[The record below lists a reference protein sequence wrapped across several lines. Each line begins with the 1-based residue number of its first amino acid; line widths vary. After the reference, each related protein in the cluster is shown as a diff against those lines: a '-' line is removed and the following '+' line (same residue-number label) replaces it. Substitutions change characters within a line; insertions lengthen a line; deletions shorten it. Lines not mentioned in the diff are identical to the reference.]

1 MEIDYKGDR
10 IMENNIQK
18 NNILLSEDARDDEL
32 LQLAEN
38 ENIEQ
43 DQKEIVD
50 NEFAEKRALLQKT
63 KIVRQTWS
71 ISEIYQKIK
80 DKKLILDP
88 DYQRR
93 EIWNNEKKTAFIE
106 SLYMEIMIPPIYVVE
121 IPGEDILEETKY
133 EVVDGKQRL
142 TAIMDFIKGSLKLN
156 ERNLEY
162 YSDIFGGK
170 TFSEIREIDSEK
182 TSQMLSSILD
192 IYVITANSPEFTKY
206 DIFARLNRGAEKLK
220 VNEIRRAIYKSK
232 ILGWIT
238 EYVNNQLKNQKESY
252 ESVFSKNDI
261 KRYED
266 YGRMYRS
273 LAFFIRSNVDDEIV
287 DGYNSRPRDMI
298 NTVLQDI
305 QRGKVTIEKDVLT
318 LILDKTIQLRKVF
331 EGAPNADY
339 VIDSIIPFVH
349 QFDGVHDER
358 IAKEIFENEDIKKT
372 LEKSPATTSNVNKRI
387 ALVKQL
393 MMEK

>member
-1 MEIDYKGDR
+1 MKKEGLAFQA
-10 IMENNIQK
+10 EQTE
-18 NNILLSEDARDDEL
+18 LQEDET

-38 ENIEQ
+38 TEIEE
-43 DQKEIVD
+43 DQKESVE
-50 NEFAEKRALLQKT
+50 NEFAAKRTLLEKT

-80 DKKLILDP
+80 EKKLILDP

-93 EIWNNEKKTAFIE
+93 AIWNVDKKTAFIE

-121 IPGEDILEETKY
+121 IPGDDILEETKY

-142 TAIMDFIKGSLKLN
+142 TAVMDFIKGTLRLN

-162 YSDIFGGK
+162 YADIFGGK
-170 TFSEIREIDSEK
+170 TFPEIREIEEEK

-232 ILGWIT
+232 VTAWIT
-238 EYVNNQLKNQKESY
+238 DFVNEQLATNTEYY
-252 ESVFSKNDI
+252 ESIFSENDI

-266 YGRMYRS
+266 YGRLYRT
-273 LAFFIRSNVDDEIV
+273 LAFYLRSDIEEGVV
-287 DGYNSRPRDMI
+287 KGYNSRPRDMI
-298 NTVLQDI
+298 NNVLQEI
-305 QRGKVTIEKDVLT
+305 QKGSTTIDKDT
-318 LILDKTIQLRKVF
+318 LISLLTKTLALRKQFGGV
-331 EGAPNADY
+331 PNADY
-339 VIDSIIPFVH
+339 VIDALIPFILKMDEAKLSEKAREV
-349 QFDGVHDER
+349 FDDKEV
-358 IAKEIFENEDIKKT
+358 IAT
-372 LEKSPATTSNVNKRI
+372 LQKSPATTSNVNAR
-387 ALVKQL
+387 LFCVKQL
-393 MMEK
+393 IAVN

>member
-1 MEIDYKGDR
+1 MKKED
-10 IMENNIQK
+10 
-18 NNILLSEDARDDEL
+18 LSFQAEQTAQQEDET

-38 ENIEQ
+38 TEIEE
-43 DQKEIVD
+43 DQKEPVE
-50 NEFAEKRALLQKT
+50 NEFAAKRTLLEKT

-71 ISEIYQKIK
+71 IFEIYQKIK

-93 EIWNNEKKTAFIE
+93 AIWSVDKQTAFIE

-142 TAIMDFIKGSLKLN
+142 TAVWDFIKGTLRLN

-162 YSDIFGGK
+162 YADIFGGK
-170 TFSEIREIDSEK
+170 TFPEIREIEAEK

-232 ILGWIT
+232 VTAWIT
-238 EYVNNQLKNQKESY
+238 EFVDEQLATNKEYY
-252 ESVFSKNDI
+252 ESIFSQNDV

-266 YGRMYRS
+266 YGRLYKS
-273 LAFFIRSNVDDEIV
+273 LAFYLRSDIEHGLVT
-287 DGYNSRPRDMI
+287 GYNSRPRDMI
-298 NTVLQDI
+298 NNVLQEI
-305 QRGKVTIEKDVLT
+305 QKGNVTIDKDILISLLT
-318 LILDKTIQLRKVF
+318 KTLELRKQFGGV
-331 EGAPNADY
+331 PNADY
-339 VIDSIIPFVH
+339 VIDALVPFISLP
-349 QFDGVHDER
+349 DETKLSEK
-358 IAKEIFENEDIKKT
+358 AKEVLDDEEIIAT
-372 LEKSPATTSNVNKRI
+372 LRKSPATTSNVNAR
-387 ALVKQL
+387 LRRVKQ
-393 MMEK
+393 MIAVN

>member
-1 MEIDYKGDR
+1 
-10 IMENNIQK
+10 MENYEMK
-18 NNILLSEDARDDEL
+18 NLNTALENEQQEDEA

-38 ENIEQ
+38 TTIEQ
-43 DQKEIVD
+43 EHKEKVE
-50 NEFAEKRALLQKT
+50 NEFVEKRILLQKT

-93 EIWNNEKKTAFIE
+93 AIWGNDKKTAFIE

-142 TAIMDFIKGSLKLN
+142 TAIMDFIKGSLRLN

-162 YSDIFGGK
+162 YADVFGGK
-170 TFSEIREIDSEK
+170 AFLEIREIDAEK

-232 ILGWIT
+232 ITSQIT
-238 EYVNNQLKNQKESY
+238 NFVNEQLETNKDFY
-252 ESVFSKNDI
+252 ESVFTPNDI

-266 YGRMYRS
+266 YGRLYKS
-273 LAFFIRSNVDDEIV
+273 LAFYLRSNKETGVVE
-287 DGYNSRPRDMI
+287 GYNSRPRDMI
-298 NTVLQDI
+298 NSVLQEI
-305 QRGKVTIEKDVLT
+305 QKGTVTIDKSVLT
-318 LILDKTIQLRKVF
+318 ALLNKTLELKKQF
-331 EGAPNADY
+331 GSTPNTDY
-339 VIDSIIPFVH
+339 VIDAIVPFVSL
-349 QFDGVHDER
+349 FDGVDDKEKAAKIFSDE
-358 IAKEIFENEDIKKT
+358 EIKKT
-372 LEKSPATTSNVNKRI
+372 LGKSPTTTSNVNAR
-387 ALVKQL
+387 LCRVKQL
-393 MMEK
+393 LMEK

>member
-1 MEIDYKGDR
+1 MKNDELKEQDTYL
-10 IMENNIQK
+10 ENEQQE
-18 NNILLSEDARDDEL
+18 EDL

-38 ENIEQ
+38 TDVEQ
-43 DQKEIVD
+43 GQREKVE

-93 EIWNNEKKTAFIE
+93 AIWSGDKQTAFIE

-121 IPGEDILEETKY
+121 IPGEDILEETRY

-142 TAIMDFIKGSLKLN
+142 TAIMDFIKGSLRLS

-162 YSDIFGGK
+162 YADVFGGK
-170 TFSEIREIDSEK
+170 IFPEIRGIEPEK

-232 ILGWIT
+232 ITGWIT
-238 EYVNNQLKNQKESY
+238 DFVDDQLKENKGFY
-252 ESVFSKNDI
+252 ESIFTPNDI

-266 YGRMYRS
+266 YGRLYKS
-273 LAFFIRSNVDDEIV
+273 LAFYLRSNIEAEVVE
-287 DGYNSRPRDMI
+287 GYNSRPRDMI
-298 NTVLQDI
+298 N
-305 QRGKVTIEKDVLT
+305 
-318 LILDKTIQLRKVF
+318 
-331 EGAPNADY
+331 
-339 VIDSIIPFVH
+339 
-349 QFDGVHDER
+349 
-358 IAKEIFENEDIKKT
+358 
-372 LEKSPATTSNVNKRI
+372 NV
-387 ALVKQL
+387 
-393 MMEK
+393 

>member
-1 MEIDYKGDR
+1 MKKEGLAFQA
-10 IMENNIQK
+10 EQTE
-18 NNILLSEDARDDEL
+18 LQEDET

-38 ENIEQ
+38 TEIEE
-43 DQKEIVD
+43 DQKESVE
-50 NEFAEKRALLQKT
+50 NEFAAKRTLLEKT

-80 DKKLILDP
+80 EKKLILDP

-93 EIWNNEKKTAFIE
+93 AIWSVDKKTAFIE

-121 IPGEDILEETKY
+121 IPGDDILEETKY

-142 TAIMDFIKGSLKLN
+142 TAVMDFIKGTLRLN

-162 YSDIFGGK
+162 YADIFGGK
-170 TFSEIREIDSEK
+170 TFPEIREIEEEK

-232 ILGWIT
+232 VTAWIT
-238 EYVNNQLKNQKESY
+238 DFVDEQLATNTEYY
-252 ESVFSKNDI
+252 ESIFSENDI

-266 YGRMYRS
+266 YGRLYRT
-273 LAFFIRSNVDDEIV
+273 LAFYLRSDIEEGLVK
-287 DGYNSRPRDMI
+287 GYNSRPRDMI
-298 NTVLQDI
+298 NNVLQEI
-305 QRGKVTIEKDVLT
+305 QKGSTTIDKDT
-318 LILDKTIQLRKVF
+318 LISLLTKTLALRKQFGGV
-331 EGAPNADY
+331 PNADY
-339 VIDSIIPFVH
+339 VIDALIPFILKMDEAKLSEKAREV
-349 QFDGVHDER
+349 FDDKEV
-358 IAKEIFENEDIKKT
+358 IAT
-372 LEKSPATTSNVNKRI
+372 LQKSPATTSNVNAR
-387 ALVKQL
+387 LFRVKQL
-393 MMEK
+393 IAVN

>member
-1 MEIDYKGDR
+1 MKKEGLAFQA
-10 IMENNIQK
+10 EQTE
-18 NNILLSEDARDDEL
+18 LQEDET

-38 ENIEQ
+38 TEIEE
-43 DQKEIVD
+43 DQKESVE
-50 NEFAEKRALLQKT
+50 NEFAAKRTLLEKT

-80 DKKLILDP
+80 EKKLILDP

-93 EIWNNEKKTAFIE
+93 AIWSVDKKTAFIE

-121 IPGEDILEETKY
+121 IPGDDILEETKY

-142 TAIMDFIKGSLKLN
+142 TAVMDFIKGTLRLN

-162 YSDIFGGK
+162 YADIFGGK
-170 TFSEIREIDSEK
+170 TFPEIREIEEEK

-232 ILGWIT
+232 VTAWIT
-238 EYVNNQLKNQKESY
+238 DFVDEQLATNTEYY
-252 ESVFSKNDI
+252 ESIFSENDI

-266 YGRMYRS
+266 YGRLYRT
-273 LAFFIRSNVDDEIV
+273 LAFYLRSDIEEGVV
-287 DGYNSRPRDMI
+287 KGYNSRPRDMI
-298 NTVLQDI
+298 NNVLQEI
-305 QRGKVTIEKDVLT
+305 QKGSTTIDKDT
-318 LILDKTIQLRKVF
+318 LISLLTKTLALRKQFGGV
-331 EGAPNADY
+331 PNADY
-339 VIDSIIPFVH
+339 VIDALIPFILKMDEAKLSEKAREV
-349 QFDGVHDER
+349 FDDKEV
-358 IAKEIFENEDIKKT
+358 IAT
-372 LEKSPATTSNVNKRI
+372 LQKSPATTSNVNAR
-387 ALVKQL
+387 LFRVKQL
-393 MMEK
+393 IAVN

>member
-1 MEIDYKGDR
+1 MEDIEMKK
-10 IMENNIQK
+10 EALFLQAEQTEQQ
-18 NNILLSEDARDDEL
+18 EDET

-38 ENIEQ
+38 TEIAD
-43 DQKEIVD
+43 DQKEPVE
-50 NEFAEKRALLQKT
+50 NEFAAKRILLEKT

-71 ISEIYQKIK
+71 IFEIYQKIK

-93 EIWNNEKKTAFIE
+93 AIWSVDKQTAFIE

-142 TAIMDFIKGSLKLN
+142 TAVWNFIKGTLRLN

-162 YSDIFGGK
+162 YADIFGGK
-170 TFSEIREIDSEK
+170 TFPEIREIETEK

-232 ILGWIT
+232 VTAWIT
-238 EYVNNQLKNQKESY
+238 EFVDKQLNINKEYY
-252 ESVFSKNDI
+252 ESIFSQNDI

-266 YGRMYRS
+266 YGRLYKS
-273 LAFFIRSNVDDEIV
+273 LAFYLRSDIESGLVT
-287 DGYNSRPRDMI
+287 GYNSRPRDMI
-298 NTVLQDI
+298 NNVLQEI
-305 QRGKVTIEKDVLT
+305 QKGKVTIDKDT
-318 LILDKTIQLRKVF
+318 LISLLNKTLELRKQFGGV
-331 EGAPNADY
+331 PNADY
-339 VIDSIIPFVH
+339 VIDALVPFISLLDDTKLSKKAQEVFNDEEII
-349 QFDGVHDER
+349 
-358 IAKEIFENEDIKKT
+358 AT
-372 LEKSPATTSNVNKRI
+372 LKKSPATTSNVNARLLRAKQMI
-387 ALVKQL
+387 AVN
-393 MMEK
+393 

>member
-1 MEIDYKGDR
+1 
-10 IMENNIQK
+10 MENISK
-18 NNILLSEDARDDEL
+18 LTEEAREDEV

-38 ENIEQ
+38 ENIAQ
-43 DQKEIVD
+43 DQKETVA
-50 NEFAEKRALLQKT
+50 NEFAEKRELLKKT

-80 DKKLILDP
+80 DKKLVLDP

-162 YSDIFGGK
+162 FSDIFGGK
-170 TFSEIREIDSEK
+170 TFSEIREIGVEM

-232 ILGWIT
+232 VLGWIT
-238 EYVNNQLKNQKESY
+238 EYINNQLTEHKERY
-252 ESVFSKNDI
+252 ESIFSKNDI

-266 YGRMYRS
+266 YWRMYRS
-273 LAFFIRSNVDDEIV
+273 IAFYMRSKIDEGIV
-287 DGYNSRPRDMI
+287 EGYNSRPRDMI
-298 NTVLQDI
+298 NTVLQEI
-305 QRGKVTIEKDVLT
+305 QRGKITIEHDILNA
-318 LILDKTIQLRKVF
+318 ILDKTLEFRAVF
-331 EGAPNADY
+331 AGAPNADY
-339 VIDSIIPFVH
+339 IIDSLIPFVKH
-349 QFDGVHDER
+349 FDGTNDET
-358 IAKEIFENEDIKKT
+358 IAKTIFKNVVIKQT
-372 LEKSPATTSNVNKRI
+372 LEKSPATTSNVNKRLT
-387 ALVKQL
+387 LVRQL
-393 MMEK
+393 ITGK

>member
-1 MEIDYKGDR
+1 MEKIYTS
-10 IMENNIQK
+10 MLTEN
-18 NNILLSEDARDDEL
+18 ARDDEV

-38 ENIEQ
+38 ESVEQ
-43 DQKEIVD
+43 DQKETVA
-50 NEFAEKRALLQKT
+50 NEFSEKRALLQKT

-80 DKKLILDP
+80 DEKLILDP

-93 EIWNNEKKTAFIE
+93 EIWNSEKKTAFIE

-162 YSDIFGGK
+162 FSDIFGGK
-170 TFSEIREIDSEK
+170 NFPEIREIDAEK

-232 ILGWIT
+232 VLGWIT
-238 EYVNNQLKNQKESY
+238 EYVNNQLKENREFY
-252 ESVFSKNDI
+252 ESIFSPNDI

-273 LAFFIRSNVDDEIV
+273 LAFFVRSKIEEGIV
-287 DGYNSRPRDMI
+287 KGYNSRPRDMI
-298 NTVLQDI
+298 NTVLQEI
-305 QRGKVTIEKDVLT
+305 QGGKVTIEQDMLV
-318 LILDKTIQLRKVF
+318 LILDKTLQFRRMF
-331 EGAPNADY
+331 ESAPNADY
-339 VIDSIIPFVH
+339 IIDSLVPFVK
-349 QFDGVHDER
+349 QFDGINDETL
-358 IAKEIFENEDIKKT
+358 AKNIFANEDIKKT
-372 LEKSPATTSNVNKRI
+372 LEKSPATTSNVNKRLNI
-387 ALVKQL
+387 VRQL
-393 MMEK
+393 IMGE

>member
-1 MEIDYKGDR
+1 MGD
-10 IMENNIQK
+10 IEMKKEGLAFQAEQTE
-18 NNILLSEDARDDEL
+18 LQEDET

-38 ENIEQ
+38 TEIEE
-43 DQKEIVD
+43 DQKESVE
-50 NEFAEKRALLQKT
+50 NEFAAKRTLLEKT

-80 DKKLILDP
+80 EKKLILDP

-93 EIWNNEKKTAFIE
+93 AIWSVDKKTAFIE

-121 IPGEDILEETKY
+121 ETKY

-142 TAIMDFIKGSLKLN
+142 TAVMDFIKGTLRLN

-162 YSDIFGGK
+162 YADIFGGK
-170 TFSEIREIDSEK
+170 TFPEIREIEEEK

-232 ILGWIT
+232 VTAWIT
-238 EYVNNQLKNQKESY
+238 DFVDEQLATNTEYY
-252 ESVFSKNDI
+252 ESIFSENDI

-266 YGRMYRS
+266 YGRLYRT
-273 LAFFIRSNVDDEIV
+273 LAFYLRSDIEEGLVK
-287 DGYNSRPRDMI
+287 GYNSRPRDMI
-298 NTVLQDI
+298 NNVLQEI
-305 QRGKVTIEKDVLT
+305 QKGSTTIDKDT
-318 LILDKTIQLRKVF
+318 LISLLTKTLALRKQFGGV
-331 EGAPNADY
+331 PNADY
-339 VIDSIIPFVH
+339 VIDALIPFILKMDEAKLSEKAREV
-349 QFDGVHDER
+349 FDDKEV
-358 IAKEIFENEDIKKT
+358 IAT
-372 LEKSPATTSNVNKRI
+372 LQKSPATTSNVNAR
-387 ALVKQL
+387 LFRVKQL
-393 MMEK
+393 IAVN

>member
-1 MEIDYKGDR
+1 
-10 IMENNIQK
+10 MENNSGLTSDQ
-18 NNILLSEDARDDEL
+18 RDDEV

-43 DQKEIVD
+43 DQKETVAD
-50 NEFAEKRALLQKT
+50 EFTKRRELLEKT

-80 DKKLILDP
+80 EKKLILDP

-93 EIWNNEKKTAFIE
+93 EIWNSEKKTAFIE

-121 IPGEDILEETKY
+121 IPGEDILEETRY

-142 TAIMDFIKGSLKLN
+142 TAIMDFIKGSLRLN

-162 YSDIFGGK
+162 FSDIFGGK
-170 TFSEIREIDSEK
+170 TFSEIRESNAEK

-232 ILGWIT
+232 VLGWIT
-238 EYVNNQLKNQKESY
+238 EYVNDQLKGHKEYYGSI
-252 ESVFSKNDI
+252 FSENDI

-266 YGRMYRS
+266 YGRMYRT
-273 LAFFIRSNVDDEIV
+273 LAFYMRSKIDEGIV

-298 NTVLQDI
+298 NNVLQEF
-305 QRGKVTIEKDVLT
+305 QREKITIEKNTLI
-318 LILDKTIQLRKVF
+318 LILDKTLKFRKAF
-331 EGAPNADY
+331 AGAPNADY
-339 VIDSIIPFVH
+339 IIDSLIPFAE
-349 QFDGVHDER
+349 QFDGESDET
-358 IAKEIFENEDIKKT
+358 IAKTIFKNADIKKT
-372 LEKSPATTSNVNKRI
+372 FERSPATTSNVNKRLS
-387 ALVKQL
+387 LVRQL
-393 MMEK
+393 ITER

>member
-1 MEIDYKGDR
+1 
-10 IMENNIQK
+10 MENMGVIQ
-18 NNILLSEDARDDEL
+18 NPTLTEVERQEDER

-38 ENIEQ
+38 TEIEQ
-43 DQKEIVD
+43 EQKEVVE
-50 NEFAEKRALLQKT
+50 NEFVEKRNLLQKT

-71 ISEIYQKIK
+71 IAEIYQKIK

-93 EIWNNEKKTAFIE
+93 AIWGNDKKTAFIE

-121 IPGEDILEETKY
+121 IPSEDLLDETKY

-142 TAIMDFIKGSLKLN
+142 TAIMEFVTGVLRLS

-162 YSDIFGGK
+162 YADIFGGK
-170 TFSEIREIDSEK
+170 TFSEIREIEPEK

-232 ILGWIT
+232 TTSWISDF
-238 EYVNNQLKNQKESY
+238 VDNQQKSNKEFY
-252 ESVFSKNDI
+252 GAVFTPNDI

-266 YGRMYRS
+266 YGRFYRS
-273 LAFFIRSNVDDEIV
+273 LAFYLRSNVNCCVVE
-287 DGYNSRPRDMI
+287 GYNSRPRDMI
-298 NTVLQDI
+298 NNVLQDI
-305 QRGKVTIEKDVLT
+305 QKGAISIDKEKLLLLLQTT
-318 LILDKTIQLRKVF
+318 LRLRRCY
-331 EGAPNADY
+331 GGTPNADY
-339 VIDSIIPFVH
+339 VIDALIPFV
-349 QFDGVHDER
+349 DLISGE
-358 IAKEIFENEDIKKT
+358 KEISDLEGVFTDALVMKT
-372 LEKSPATTSNVNKRI
+372 LEKSPATTSNVNDR
-387 ALVKQL
+387 LCRVKQL
-393 MMEK
+393 LMEK

>member
-1 MEIDYKGDR
+1 MNNPEQKQID
-10 IMENNIQK
+10 II
-18 NNILLSEDARDDEL
+18 SEVEQQEDET

-38 ENIEQ
+38 TEVE
-43 DQKEIVD
+43 DGQKEAVE
-50 NEFAEKRALLQKT
+50 NEFSAKRELLQKT

-80 DKKLILDP
+80 DRKLILDP

-93 EIWNNEKKTAFIE
+93 AIWSVDKQTAFIE

-142 TAIMDFIKGSLKLN
+142 TAVMDFIKGTLRLN

-162 YSDIFGGK
+162 YADIFGGK
-170 TFSEIREIDSEK
+170 TFPEIREIAAEK

-220 VNEIRRAIYKSK
+220 VNEIRRAVYKSK
-232 ILGWIT
+232 VTAWIT
-238 EYVNNQLKNQKESY
+238 SFVDEQLSTNKKYY
-252 ESVFSKNDI
+252 ESIFSKNDI

-266 YGRMYRS
+266 YGRLYKS
-273 LAFFIRSNVDDEIV
+273 LAFYLRSDIENGIV
-287 DGYNSRPRDMI
+287 EGYNSRPREMI
-298 NTVLQDI
+298 NNVLQEL
-305 QRGKVTIEKDVLT
+305 QKESVTIDKPT
-318 LILDKTIQLRKVF
+318 LISLLNKTLELRKQFGGV
-331 EGAPNADY
+331 PNADY
-339 VIDSIIPFVH
+339 VIDAIVPFISLL
-349 QFDGVHDER
+349 DGVRLSEK
-358 IAKEIFENEDIKKT
+358 ATEIFNDAKIKET
-372 LEKSPATTSNVNKRI
+372 LQKSSATTSNVNAR
-387 ALVKQL
+387 LCRVKQL
-393 MMEK
+393 VVGN

>member
-1 MEIDYKGDR
+1 MGD
-10 IMENNIQK
+10 IEMKKED
-18 NNILLSEDARDDEL
+18 LSFQAEQTAQQEDET

-38 ENIEQ
+38 TEIEE
-43 DQKEIVD
+43 DQKEPVE
-50 NEFAEKRALLQKT
+50 NEFAAKRTLLEKT

-71 ISEIYQKIK
+71 IFEIYQKIK

-93 EIWNNEKKTAFIE
+93 AIWSVDKQTAFIE

-142 TAIMDFIKGSLKLN
+142 TAVWDFIKGTLRLN

-162 YSDIFGGK
+162 YADIF
-170 TFSEIREIDSEK
+170 REIEAEK

-232 ILGWIT
+232 VTAWIT
-238 EYVNNQLKNQKESY
+238 EFVDEQLATNKEYY
-252 ESVFSKNDI
+252 ESIFSQNDV

-266 YGRMYRS
+266 YGRLYKS
-273 LAFFIRSNVDDEIV
+273 LAFYLRSDIEHGLVT
-287 DGYNSRPRDMI
+287 GYNSRPRDMI
-298 NTVLQDI
+298 NNVLQEI
-305 QRGKVTIEKDVLT
+305 QKGNVTIDKDILISLLNKT
-318 LILDKTIQLRKVF
+318 LELRKQFGGV
-331 EGAPNADY
+331 PNADY
-339 VIDSIIPFVH
+339 VIDALVPFISLL
-349 QFDGVHDER
+349 DETKLSEK
-358 IAKEIFENEDIKKT
+358 AKEVLDDEEIIAT
-372 LEKSPATTSNVNKRI
+372 LRKSPATTSNVNAR
-387 ALVKQL
+387 LRRVKQ
-393 MMEK
+393 MIAVN

>member
-1 MEIDYKGDR
+1 
-10 IMENNIQK
+10 MENISK
-18 NNILLSEDARDDEL
+18 LIEEAREDEI

-38 ENIEQ
+38 ENITQ
-43 DQKEIVD
+43 DQKEIVV
-50 NEFAEKRALLQKT
+50 NEFAEKRELLKKT

-80 DKKLILDP
+80 DKKLVLDP

-162 YSDIFGGK
+162 FSDIFGGK
-170 TFSEIREIDSEK
+170 TFSEIREIDAEK

-192 IYVITANSPEFTKY
+192 VYVITANSPEFTKY

-232 ILGWIT
+232 VLDWIT
-238 EYVNNQLKNQKESY
+238 TYINNQLAEHKNDY
-252 ESVFSKNDI
+252 ESIFSKNDI

-273 LAFFIRSNVDDEIV
+273 LAFYLRSKIDEGIV
-287 DGYNSRPRDMI
+287 EGYSSRPRDMI
-298 NTVLQDI
+298 NTVLQEI
-305 QRGKVTIEKDVLT
+305 QCDKITIEQDILNV
-318 LILDKTIQLRKVF
+318 ILDKTLKFRSVF
-331 EGAPNADY
+331 AGAPNADY
-339 VIDSIIPFVH
+339 IIDSLIPFVNY
-349 QFDGVHDER
+349 FDGSNDET
-358 IAKEIFENEDIKKT
+358 IARTIFENVDIKKT
-372 LEKSPATTSNVNKRI
+372 FEKSPATTSNVNKRLT
-387 ALVKQL
+387 LVRQL
-393 MMEK
+393 ITEK

>member
-1 MEIDYKGDR
+1 MGD
-10 IMENNIQK
+10 IEMKKEGLAFQAEQTE
-18 NNILLSEDARDDEL
+18 LQEDET

-38 ENIEQ
+38 TEIEE
-43 DQKEIVD
+43 DQKESVE
-50 NEFAEKRALLQKT
+50 NEFAAKRTLLEKT

-80 DKKLILDP
+80 EKKLILDP

-93 EIWNNEKKTAFIE
+93 AIWNVDKKTAFIE

-121 IPGEDILEETKY
+121 IPGDDILEETKY

-142 TAIMDFIKGSLKLN
+142 TAVMDFIKGTLRLN

-162 YSDIFGGK
+162 YADIFGGK
-170 TFSEIREIDSEK
+170 TFPEIREIEEEK

-232 ILGWIT
+232 VTAWIT
-238 EYVNNQLKNQKESY
+238 DFVDEQLATNTEYY
-252 ESVFSKNDI
+252 ESIFSENDI

-266 YGRMYRS
+266 YGRLYRT
-273 LAFFIRSNVDDEIV
+273 LAFYLRSDIEEGVV
-287 DGYNSRPRDMI
+287 KGYNSRPRDMI
-298 NTVLQDI
+298 NNVLQEI
-305 QRGKVTIEKDVLT
+305 QKGSTTIDKDT
-318 LILDKTIQLRKVF
+318 LISLLTKTLALRKQFGGV
-331 EGAPNADY
+331 PNADY
-339 VIDSIIPFVH
+339 VIDALIPFILKMDEAKLSEKAREV
-349 QFDGVHDER
+349 FDDKEV
-358 IAKEIFENEDIKKT
+358 IAT
-372 LEKSPATTSNVNKRI
+372 LQKSPATTSNVNAR
-387 ALVKQL
+387 LFCVKQL
-393 MMEK
+393 IAVN

>member
-1 MEIDYKGDR
+1 MGD
-10 IMENNIQK
+10 IEMKKED
-18 NNILLSEDARDDEL
+18 LSFQAEQTAQQEDET

-38 ENIEQ
+38 TEIEE
-43 DQKEIVD
+43 DQKEPVEK
-50 NEFAEKRALLQKT
+50 EFAAKRTLLEKT

-71 ISEIYQKIK
+71 IFEIYQKIK

-93 EIWNNEKKTAFIE
+93 AIWSVDKQTAFIE

-142 TAIMDFIKGSLKLN
+142 TAVWDFIKGTLRLN

-162 YSDIFGGK
+162 YADIFGGK
-170 TFSEIREIDSEK
+170 TFPEIREIEAEK

-232 ILGWIT
+232 VTAWIT
-238 EYVNNQLKNQKESY
+238 EFVDEQLATNKEYY
-252 ESVFSKNDI
+252 ESIFSQNDV

-266 YGRMYRS
+266 YGRLYKS
-273 LAFFIRSNVDDEIV
+273 LAFYLRSDIEHGLVT
-287 DGYNSRPRDMI
+287 GYNSRPRDMI
-298 NTVLQDI
+298 NNVLQEI
-305 QRGKVTIEKDVLT
+305 QKGNVTIDKDILISLLNKT
-318 LILDKTIQLRKVF
+318 LELRKQFGGV
-331 EGAPNADY
+331 PNADY
-339 VIDSIIPFVH
+339 VIDALVPFISLL
-349 QFDGVHDER
+349 DETKLSEK
-358 IAKEIFENEDIKKT
+358 AKEVLDDEEIIAT
-372 LEKSPATTSNVNKRI
+372 LRKSPATTSNVNAR
-387 ALVKQL
+387 LRRVKQ
-393 MMEK
+393 MIAVN

>member
-1 MEIDYKGDR
+1 
-10 IMENNIQK
+10 MENISK
-18 NNILLSEDARDDEL
+18 LTEEAREDEI

-38 ENIEQ
+38 ENITQ
-43 DQKEIVD
+43 DQKEIVV
-50 NEFAEKRALLQKT
+50 NEFAEKRELLKKT

-80 DKKLILDP
+80 DKKLVLDP

-162 YSDIFGGK
+162 FSDIFGGK
-170 TFSEIREIDSEK
+170 TFSEIRGIDAEK

-192 IYVITANSPEFTKY
+192 VYVITANSPEFTKY

-232 ILGWIT
+232 VLDWIT
-238 EYVNNQLKNQKESY
+238 RYIDKQLAEHKNDY
-252 ESVFSKNDI
+252 ESIFSKNDI

-273 LAFFIRSNVDDEIV
+273 LAFYLRSKIDEGIV
-287 DGYNSRPRDMI
+287 EGYNSRPRDMI
-298 NTVLQDI
+298 NTVLQEI
-305 QRGKVTIEKDVLT
+305 QCDKITIEQDILNV
-318 LILDKTIQLRKVF
+318 ILDKTLKFRSMF
-331 EGAPNADY
+331 AGAPNADY
-339 VIDSIIPFVH
+339 IIDSLIPFVNY
-349 QFDGVHDER
+349 FDGSNDET
-358 IAKEIFENEDIKKT
+358 IARTIFENVDIKKT
-372 LEKSPATTSNVNKRI
+372 FEKSPATTSNVNKRLT
-387 ALVKQL
+387 LVRQL
-393 MMEK
+393 ITEKKNGNN

>member
-1 MEIDYKGDR
+1 MGD
-10 IMENNIQK
+10 IEMKKED
-18 NNILLSEDARDDEL
+18 LSFQAEQTAQQEDET

-38 ENIEQ
+38 TEIEE
-43 DQKEIVD
+43 DQKEPVE
-50 NEFAEKRALLQKT
+50 NEFAAKKTWREKT

-71 ISEIYQKIK
+71 IFEIYQKIK

-93 EIWNNEKKTAFIE
+93 AIWSVDKQTAFIE

-142 TAIMDFIKGSLKLN
+142 TAVWDFIKGTLRLN

-162 YSDIFGGK
+162 YADIFGGK
-170 TFSEIREIDSEK
+170 TFPEIREIEAEK

-232 ILGWIT
+232 VTAWIT
-238 EYVNNQLKNQKESY
+238 EFVDEQLATNKEYY
-252 ESVFSKNDI
+252 ESIFSQNDV

-266 YGRMYRS
+266 YGRLYKS
-273 LAFFIRSNVDDEIV
+273 LAFYLRSDIEHGLVT
-287 DGYNSRPRDMI
+287 GYNSRPRDMI
-298 NTVLQDI
+298 NNVLQEI
-305 QRGKVTIEKDVLT
+305 QKGNVTIDKDILISLLNKT
-318 LILDKTIQLRKVF
+318 LELRKQFGGV
-331 EGAPNADY
+331 PNADY
-339 VIDSIIPFVH
+339 VIDALVPFISLL
-349 QFDGVHDER
+349 DETKLSEK
-358 IAKEIFENEDIKKT
+358 AKEVLDDEEIIAT
-372 LEKSPATTSNVNKRI
+372 LRKSPATTSNVNAR
-387 ALVKQL
+387 LRRVKQ
-393 MMEK
+393 MIAVN

>member
-1 MEIDYKGDR
+1 MNNTELTNFPISP
-10 IMENNIQK
+10 ENEQH
-18 NNILLSEDARDDEL
+18 EDEF

-38 ENIEQ
+38 TGVDQE
-43 DQKEIVD
+43 QKEVVE
-50 NEFAEKRALLQKT
+50 NEFVEKRNLLQKT

-71 ISEIYQKIK
+71 IAEIYQKIK
-80 DKKLILDP
+80 DGKLILDP

-93 EIWNNEKKTAFIE
+93 AIWGNDKKTAFIE

-121 IPGEDILEETKY
+121 IPGEDILDETKY

-142 TAIMDFIKGSLKLN
+142 TAIMDFIKGALRLS

-162 YSDIFGGK
+162 YADIFGGK
-170 TFSEIREIDSEK
+170 SFSEVREIESEK

-232 ILGWIT
+232 VTGWIT
-238 EYVNNQLKNQKESY
+238 DFVNEQQKTNKDFY
-252 ESVFSKNDI
+252 MSVFTDNDI

-266 YGRMYRS
+266 YGRLYKS
-273 LAFFIRSNVDDEIV
+273 LAFYLRSNVTNGVV

-298 NTVLQDI
+298 NNVLQDI
-305 QRGKVTIEKDVLT
+305 QKGSVSIEKEKLLHILNTT
-318 LILDKTIQLRKVF
+318 LKLKKSFGNI
-331 EGAPNADY
+331 PNADY
-339 VIDSIIPFVH
+339 VIDAIIPFV
-349 QFDGVHDER
+349 DLLITDEDV
-358 IAKEIFENEDIKKT
+358 AKTEPIFSDESVKKT
-372 LEKSPATTSNVNKRI
+372 LEKSPATTSNVNER
-387 ALVKQL
+387 LRRVKEL
-393 MMEK
+393 MGQ